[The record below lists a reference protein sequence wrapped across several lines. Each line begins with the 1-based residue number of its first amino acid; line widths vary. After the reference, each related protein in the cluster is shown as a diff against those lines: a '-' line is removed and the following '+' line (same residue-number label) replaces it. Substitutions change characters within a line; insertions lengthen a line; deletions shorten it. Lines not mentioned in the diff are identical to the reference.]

1 MQKLLVLLAFASAL
15 ALGAEGF
22 SIQESIFLPPRF
34 FVGDSVELRLLL
46 EVEENVHPEAIVSI
60 PERQWLDIE
69 GISVHR
75 LASGKVRVRIFFVSF
90 QPGVMTFPPLRLGDI
105 LLADIKIDTSSV
117 LDKNKT
123 QFKGLRGQL
132 LLPGTVFKFLAA
144 GLVLI
149 GVPGFLLLLL
159 LFALSLLRKLR
170 QARLRARPHRLALK
184 VLNALRREIDSDPR
198 TFFITLIRAL
208 KAYLAEKLALP
219 IVSATT
225 EELAIYLQARQPELR
240 AAILTVIRRADR
252 VKFAGAHCS
261 RKTLSATLV
270 QVETI
275 LQTVEAHVET

>member
-1 MQKLLVLLAFASAL
+1 MRKLLVLLAFTIAS

-22 SIQESIFLPPRF
+22 SIHESIFIPPRF

-46 EVEENVHPEAIVSI
+46 EVEEHVQPKAVVSI

-69 GISVHR
+69 EISVHR
-75 LASGKVRVRIFFVSF
+75 LASGKVRVRIFFVPF
-90 QPGVMTFPPLRLGDI
+90 QSGVMNLPPLRLGDI
-105 LLADIKIDTSSV
+105 LLTDIKIDTSSV

-123 QFKGLRGQL
+123 QLKGLRGQL

-149 GVPGFLLLLL
+149 GVPGFLLLFLVWSM
-159 LFALSLLRKLR
+159 SLLRKLR
-170 QARLRARPHRLALK
+170 QARLKARPHRRAVK
-184 VLNALRREIDSDPR
+184 VLKALGGEIDSDPR

-208 KAYLAEKLALP
+208 KAYLAERLTLP

-225 EELAIYLQARQPELR
+225 EELAVYLHTRQPELE
-240 AAILTVIRRADR
+240 AAILTVVRRADR
-252 VKFAGAHCS
+252 VKFAGAPCS
-261 RKTLSATLV
+261 RKTLAATLS